1 MVMPVAEV
9 RALNESGPL
18 SEIWVRSEG
27 LITAS
32 MDGETLMLDAET
44 GVYYGLDP
52 VGARIWEYLASPVTI
67 PDLVRRLEEHYE
79 VETERCIRDVGN
91 LIEQLSVRKLVRMI
105 NA

>member
-1 MVMPVAEV
+1 MAMPVAEV
-9 RALNESGPL
+9 RALDDPERL
-18 SEIWVRSEG
+18 SEIWVRTEG

-67 PDLVRRLEEHYE
+67 PDLVRRLEELYE
-79 VETERCIRDVGN
+79 VDTERCIREVAN
-91 LIEQLSVRKLVRMI
+91 LIEQLSVRKMIRMI
-105 NA
+105 DA